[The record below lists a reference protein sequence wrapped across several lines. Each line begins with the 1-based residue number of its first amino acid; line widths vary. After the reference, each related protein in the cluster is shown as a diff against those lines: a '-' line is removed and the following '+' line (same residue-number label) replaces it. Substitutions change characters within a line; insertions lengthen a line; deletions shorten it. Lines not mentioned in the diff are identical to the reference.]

1 MTYIILKMEIEMKK
15 SLGAVGLV
23 LFSGAVAAQSNVAIY
38 GIVDAGVNYT
48 DYKRAGAGN
57 TVAVDSGG
65 ANASR
70 IGFRGTEAL
79 GDGLSAIFQLES
91 GYNIDTGALGY
102 NGRLFGRQ
110 AWVGLDS
117 KTLGTIAVGRAGTF
131 SSGAAAFDM
140 FVSIDPFKTSFGLA
154 SLNNT
159 FSSGAMRLDNTVFYR
174 SPKARGFQ
182 AGLLYSFQSSGQSV
196 LTENP
201 GTGNNNRTV
210 GAGINYSSG
219 PLYAVVTYDVIK
231 PATLTTGALAG
242 RAYPDEKH
250 LQIGATYD
258 FGVATLHGAY
268 AKQTD
273 HSLYSPIAQDLST
286 LSTLD
291 PMARPDAD
299 SYMIG
304 ATVPVGPGTI
314 FASYQ
319 VRDGKAM
326 RISATST
333 YEADRRIASIAYAYS
348 FSKRTRIY
356 AELADSTG
364 KDSIAEGTAATDA
377 YNRREFRVG
386 LNHYF

>member
-1 MTYIILKMEIEMKK
+1 MEIKMKK
-15 SLGAVGLV
+15 IMGAVSLV
-23 LFSGAVAAQSNVAIY
+23 LFSGAASAQANVAIY

-48 DYKRAGAGN
+48 DFKRAAAGD
-57 TVAVDSGG
+57 TVALESGG

-70 IGFRGTEAL
+70 IGFRGTEVL

-117 KTLGTIAVGRAGTF
+117 KTLGTIAFGRAGTF

-159 FSSGAMRLDNTVFYR
+159 FSSGALRLDNTMFYR
-174 SPKARGFQ
+174 SPKLGGFQ
-182 AGLLYSFQSSGQSV
+182 AGLLYSFQSAQAV
-196 LTENP
+196 LTENA
-201 GTGNNNRTV
+201 GSGNNNRTI
-210 GAGINYSSG
+210 GAGINYASG

-242 RAYPDEKH
+242 QAYPDQKH

-258 FGVATLHGAY
+258 LKVVNLHAAY
-268 AKQTD
+268 AKQTN
-273 HSLYSPIAQDLST
+273 HSLYSPVAQDLST
-286 LSTLD
+286 ISTLD
-291 PMARPDAD
+291 PLARPDAD
-299 SYMIG
+299 SYMVG
-304 ATVPVGPGTI
+304 VTVPVGAGTI
-314 FASYQ
+314 LASYQ
-319 VRDGKAM
+319 VRNGEAI
-326 RISATST
+326 RTSATAT
-333 YEADRRIASIAYAYS
+333 YEADRRIAAVAYAYS
-348 FSKRTRIY
+348 LSKRTRLY

-364 KDSIAEGTAATDA
+364 KQSIAEGTAATDA